1 MHEVVFFFGNG
12 DLICYKFNGE
22 RKWFRNLQKDY
33 GDFCFQWTF
42 SASPT
47 IHDGFLYMPVL
58 QRDQKVHQRGVD
70 GAESYLLKLN
80 LTDGNT
86 VWKVAR
92 PTSARMESRESF
104 ASIIPHEGEL
114 LVAGGD
120 FLTSH
125 SSLNGD
131 ELWRWGTWNMGHRQ
145 EWWRLVPSPVVGA
158 GKVLICAPKGNP
170 VYAVNVGRE
179 MADKPVLAWDSKDKK
194 NITSDVPTPL
204 FYDEFF
210 YVLSDLKKTITK
222 LDPNEGNLV
231 WELPL
236 PGKYK
241 WRSSPTAGDNK
252 IYLMNHNAHVY
263 VISALD
269 GSIIHSAKMGE
280 EYDDSTRSSIALSA
294 GALYIRTN
302 KILYCIEE

>member
-1 MHEVVFFFGNG
+1 MSNKRNNRVKVTDAELKDKLVTLNRVAKVTKGGRTFSFAAIVVVGDGNG
-12 DLICYKFNGE
+12 NVGHGLGKAREVASAITKATEDAKKNMINVPVYKG
-22 RKWFRNLQKDY
+22 
-33 GDFCFQWTF
+33 T
-42 SASPT
+42 
-47 IHDGFLYMPVL
+47 
-58 QRDQKVHQRGVD
+58 
-70 GAESYLLKLN
+70 
-80 LTDGNT
+80 
-86 VWKVAR
+86 
-92 PTSARMESRESF
+92 
-104 ASIIPHEGEL
+104 IPHPQ
-114 LVAGGD
+114 
-120 FLTSH
+120 
-125 SSLNGD
+125 NGKY
-131 ELWRWGTWNMGHRQ
+131 
-145 EWWRLVPSPVVGA
+145 GA

-179 MADKPVLAWDSKDKK
+179 MAHKPVLAWDSKDKK